1 MRVGIFTESYPPLVN
16 GVSTSILMLQRALE
30 KQGHEVFIIT
40 VSTEKTKKCVLEAD
54 GKILRLPSVNI
65 AHLYDYKFTSVYPI
79 KAINIIKKMNLDI
92 IHTNVEFTIG
102 MFARVVSVQLGIPLV
117 HTYHTKWEDYTHYIT
132 KNIKVL
138 DKVTKEA
145 VKYLSVFFEDTT
157 ATELIVP
164 TKKIYDLFK
173 DKYRVKKNI
182 HIVPTGIETERFYK
196 ENFSSKEL
204 NKLKRFLTIKRGD
217 FVILTVSRI
226 AKEKSID
233 KLIINHAKLVK
244 EHPNFKLLIVGDGP
258 DLDELK
264 DLAKELHIEKNVLF
278 TGKVLLNNIPLY
290 YQLGD
295 IFVTASTTETQ
306 GLTVLEAASASLP
319 VVAINDES
327 FRNSVINDLNGYLYK
342 TDEEYISYINKIYE
356 DRELYDRLSRQSRIL
371 SNDFSSD
378 LFGSKILKVYETA
391 IENYKKE
398 NKKISTRLKRMIEKK
413 KYKI

>member
-1 MRVGIFTESYPPLVN
+1 M
-16 GVSTSILMLQRALE
+16 
-30 KQGHEVFIIT
+30 
-40 VSTEKTKKCVLEAD
+40 
-54 GKILRLPSVNI
+54 
-65 AHLYDYKFTSVYPI
+65 
-79 KAINIIKKMNLDI
+79 
-92 IHTNVEFTIG
+92 
-102 MFARVVSVQLGIPLV
+102 
-117 HTYHTKWEDYTHYIT
+117 
-132 KNIKVL
+132 
-138 DKVTKEA
+138 
-145 VKYLSVFFEDTT
+145 
-157 ATELIVP
+157 
-164 TKKIYDLFK
+164 
-173 DKYRVKKNI
+173 
-182 HIVPTGIETERFYK
+182 
-196 ENFSSKEL
+196 
-204 NKLKRFLTIKRGD
+204 
-217 FVILTVSRI
+217 
-226 AKEKSID
+226 
-233 KLIINHAKLVK
+233 
-244 EHPNFKLLIVGDGP
+244 LIVGDGP